1 MIILEVLLEP
11 RLTQVD
17 SGAYPRGGR
26 FLLEAFA
33 SVGPYSMNRMV
44 RFSTDHCWKKENFCR
59 VAYCGKVAL
68 LGHPRDV
75 LAWLFVPLGESE

>member
-1 MIILEVLLEP
+1 MDRMI
-11 RLTQVD
+11 
-17 SGAYPRGGR
+17 
-26 FLLEAFA
+26 
-33 SVGPYSMNRMV
+33 

>member
-1 MIILEVLLEP
+1 M
-11 RLTQVD
+11 
-17 SGAYPRGGR
+17 
-26 FLLEAFA
+26 LEARLSPSLF
-33 SVGPYSMNRMV
+33 SKNRMAHL
-44 RFSTDHCWKKENFCR
+44 STDHCWKKENFYR